1 MKLEENQELVTSIN
15 AVATIIKERPK
26 TISLMYMKKT
36 NLNARLE
43 KLLQIAETKE
53 INISR
58 VNNAFFKNNFSDE
71 RHRG

>member
-1 MKLEENQELVTSIN
+1 
-15 AVATIIKERPK
+15 
-26 TISLMYMKKT
+26 MYMKKT

-58 VNNAFFKNNFSDE
+58 
-71 RHRG
+71 